1 MGHVHHRIFYVYTY
15 NHRSVFHP
23 KENTIIQRIQSSTS
37 HYQCHLTYCPEKPLP
52 LESLEL
58 FPSKF
63 LMQKYGKLETET
75 SGASQFLTIW
85 DDICGAFFGGGRR
98 LGRLEV
104 LVTLI
109 TVLWR
114 ILGNLA
120 NMKPLKKSRIDWKKG
135 MEIIQG

>member
-23 KENTIIQRIQSSTS
+23 KENAIIQRIQSSTS
-37 HYQCHLTYCPEKPLP
+37 HSQCHLTYCPEKPLP

-109 TVLWR
+109 TVLEGIWES
-114 ILGNLA
+114 GNEA
-120 NMKPLKKSRIDWKKG
+120 AEKSRIDIIG